1 MTAEP
6 SGIIDVVTI
15 LLVTIGPLKALIVYA
30 SLTAEADV
38 DFRRQVA
45 IRTVKTAA
53 IVSLVFVLAGEIL
66 LRIFHDS
73 LPALKFAG
81 GIILLL
87 FASGW
92 S

>member
-30 SLTAEADV
+30 SPTAEADV

-45 IRTVKTAA
+45 IRTVRSTG
-53 IVSLVFVLAGEIL
+53 SGRSHRRLRHEGGSQNEWRQVLN
-66 LRIFHDS
+66 
-73 LPALKFAG
+73 PASIMSAWL
-81 GIILLL
+81 
-87 FASGW
+87 
-92 S
+92 